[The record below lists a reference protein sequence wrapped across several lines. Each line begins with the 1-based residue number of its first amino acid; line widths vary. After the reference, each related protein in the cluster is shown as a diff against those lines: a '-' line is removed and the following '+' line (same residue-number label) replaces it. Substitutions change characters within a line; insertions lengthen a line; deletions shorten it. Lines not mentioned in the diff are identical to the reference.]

1 MPDKEYEADKK
12 ERERKDI
19 QRSILIFSMM
29 AVSLVGSLIY
39 LVVNR

>member
-1 MPDKEYEADKK
+1 MAKNEYELEKR

-19 QRSILIFSMM
+19 KRSIIIFSMM